1 LTLTTLLT
9 HRHPDLHLTPT
20 PPHPPPRTPHPTPH
34 LLLCPQSGKE
44 LRKIADRDRKAS
56 EKAAQAKAAALRD
69 DDNVFDV
76 SYEQQGEGDG
86 TLSAT
91 DIKVGGWVGCGGAE
105 LLVGWGGRGQWWCC
119 GAGGGG

>member
-1 LTLTTLLT
+1 M
-9 HRHPDLHLTPT
+9 
-20 PPHPPPRTPHPTPH
+20 
-34 LLLCPQSGKE
+34 LLCSALLWLQSGKE

-91 DIKVGGWVGCGGAE
+91 DIKVGGRLEGAE
-105 LLVGWGGRGQWWCC
+105 LLVGWTGGL
-119 GAGGGG
+119 GGWVGWQC